1 MQMHTLL
8 SGFLALLGLYILG
21 FSAIALI
28 SYQKMFI
35 PAFNTLDHSLSYAL
49 ENGETDADFVAL
61 PWETVHIDS
70 PRRGSHLE
78 ALVLPAAEP
87 SPAGIAVFV
96 HGITWTRYGMLKYMG
111 PFVDSRWHVVAPDLP
126 GHGGSPQGTIAAPAF
141 GYQEKHDLGATVD
154 WSRQRFGMELPVV
167 LIGESMGA
175 ATVLQYAPLAAPAGA
190 PRSSWK
196 VSAVVADCSYS
207 SAEDELRARL
217 ADMGIPSFLARP
229 ALPLVSALLRA
240 RRGYGL
246 GDPSPER
253 AVLETELPI
262 LFIHGSEDSYVPTRM
277 SVRMAELRRA
287 SGAGPTELLVVE
299 GARHAK
305 SVLVDPTGW
314 FAAVF
319 AFIEKY
325 AEYDKK
331 CQAKL

>member
-1 MQMHTLL
+1 MQTHTVLTGL
-8 SGFLALLGLYILG
+8 FILLGTYILG

-28 SYQKMFI
+28 SYRKMFI

-49 ENGETDADFVAL
+49 ENGETDAAFVAL
-61 PWETVHIDS
+61 PWETVRIES
-70 PRRGSHLE
+70 PRRGSYLE
-78 ALVLPAAEP
+78 ALVLPSSAP

-96 HGITWTRYGMLKYMG
+96 HGITWTRYGMLKYMR
-111 PFVDSRWHVVAPDLP
+111 PFVDAGWHVVAPDLP

-141 GYQEKHDLGATVD
+141 GYEEKHDLGAAVD
-154 WSRQRFGMELPVV
+154 WSRLRFGAELPVV

-175 ATVLQYAPLAAPAGA
+175 ATVLQYAPLAAPALA

-196 VSAVVADCSYS
+196 ISAAVADCSYS
-207 SAEDELRARL
+207 SAEEELRARL
-217 ADMGIPSFLARP
+217 AATGIPSFLARP
-229 ALPLVSALLRA
+229 AVPLVSALLRA

-246 GDPSPER
+246 DDPSPER
-253 AVLETELPI
+253 AVLETALPI
-262 LFIHGSEDSYVPTRM
+262 LFIHGSEDTYVPTAM

-287 SGAGPTELLVVE
+287 AGAGPTELLIVE

-319 AFIEKY
+319 NFLENY
-325 AEYDKK
+325 AENNKNG
-331 CQAKL
+331 